1 VNTKPND
8 EQTAKPL
15 YRDPN
20 LQIIFGVTLMAV
32 LGVSSITPVFP
43 RIARVFGLPSQTVG
57 LLITAFTLPGVL
69 LAPVLGVCADR
80 WGRKRILAPSL
91 LLFGV
96 AGAACSL
103 ARDFSLLVGLRF
115 LQGIGAAALGS
126 LNVTVIGDLYQGRNR
141 ATAMGYNASVLSV
154 GTASYPAIG
163 GALATLEWYYP
174 FALPVLAIPLGL
186 LVIFGLDNPEPENA
200 PSLRGY
206 LGSVW
211 DSIREQRVV
220 AVFLASLV
228 TFILLY
234 GVYLTY
240 LPFLMEDF
248 FGATAL
254 VIGLA
259 MSAMSLVTAAIS
271 SQLGRLVQLT
281 SKRTLVQIAFL
292 FYAAGLLLMPLAPAV
307 WMLLFPLFLFG
318 VGHGLNIPGIQTLL
332 AELAPMEH
340 RGAFMSMNGMVL
352 RLGQTLGPLIMGLV
366 FGIAGMAGVFAG
378 GAAFAVA
385 MALLASVLLE

>member
-69 LAPVLGVCADR
+69 LTPVLGVCADR

-206 LGSVW
+206 LGNVW